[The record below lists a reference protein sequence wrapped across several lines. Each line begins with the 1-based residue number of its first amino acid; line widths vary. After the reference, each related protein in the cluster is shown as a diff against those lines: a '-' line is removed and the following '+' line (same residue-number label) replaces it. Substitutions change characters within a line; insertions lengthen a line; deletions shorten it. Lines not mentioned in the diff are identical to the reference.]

1 MMIDAFIFDLG
12 NVLYAF
18 DMDIAADYLK
28 RQGIKLSLL
37 TQLRLKNL
45 LTNYELGKISSS
57 ELYEVV
63 KKETGLKMDFDS
75 FRFAFSN
82 IFRENPDTVPLAR
95 RLLKQYPL
103 YILSNTNPV
112 HVEFLSERYPIM
124 SEASGHV
131 YSYEVGVAKP
141 DPRIFEIVIGRFAL
155 NPPTTLYI
163 DDIKENTDVAASL
176 KFQTLHYPVKDGK
189 PHLCLQDELTKL
201 GVVV

>member
-1 MMIDAFIFDLG
+1 MIDTFIFDLG

-28 RQGIKLSLL
+28 QQGCKLSLL
-37 TQLRLKNL
+37 TLLRMKNL
-45 LTNYELGKISSS
+45 LNRYELGKVTST
-57 ELYEVV
+57 EFYETVT
-63 KKETGLKMDFDS
+63 KETGLKMDYDS

-82 IFRENPDTVPLAR
+82 IFRENTDTVPIAR

-124 SEASGHV
+124 GEARGHV
-131 YSYEVGVAKP
+131 YSYEVGVVKP
-141 DPRIFEIVIGRFAL
+141 DPRIFEIAIKRFAL

-176 KFQTLHYPVKDGK
+176 KFQTLHYPVKNGK